1 MSVPIIC
8 DSGVDGDG
16 ATGVGADAVGAVD
29 GGDCVDTMATD
40 GAGVVTVV
48 RGAMFDA
55 GAGGAVVRA
64 AVCLGVGAGV
74 DAGVGAAVDTDCN
87 AAVMAGLI
95 VGEAAGGAG
104 VKAVVV
110 TGVGTAIDGGVKAAS
125 AAVDDL
131 SVGASM
137 YDAGSAETNKIAPES
152 SGGAGVEVVVG
163 TDVPAALGAGVGAGV
178 GAACGSGVCGA
189 VVVDVG
195 ANVCEECSLCPS
207 AAAETEDRPVHRK

>member
-1 MSVPIIC
+1 MPSIC

-16 ATGVGADAVGAVD
+16 GTGVGADAVGAVD

-48 RGAMFDA
+48 RGDMCDA

-87 AAVMAGLI
+87 AAIMAGLV
-95 VGEAAGGAG
+95 VGEATGGAG

-125 AAVDDL
+125 AADDGL
-131 SVGASM
+131 SVGA
-137 YDAGSAETNKIAPES
+137 T
-152 SGGAGVEVVVG
+152 
-163 TDVPAALGAGVGAGV
+163 T
-178 GAACGSGVCGA
+178 
-189 VVVDVG
+189 
-195 ANVCEECSLCPS
+195 
-207 AAAETEDRPVHRK
+207 